1 VTPGL
6 RVQVELKPF
15 QPNTPAEVRAIDSM
29 ENKVAKVSPIS
40 KSAPKKEALPRRRL
54 GELLV
59 EAGLLSNEKLNEAL
73 SAQKTTGKRLGQQLV
88 DMNAITEEEMAFA
101 LAMQLKIPYVDL
113 KNFEIPSKVIESIP
127 EEISRKF
134 LCVAI
139 SLKSS
144 VIDVAMA
151 DPLDLNMMKDLQF
164 ITGYNIQPAIST
176 STQIMEVLQKHYH
189 PDKSIGDVAD
199 ELGGEDIMEFL
210 PEKEMKEE
218 EEEERPEEAKDS
230 PFVKMVDLIIKNAI
244 KKRASDVHIEA
255 QENQVRVRN
264 RVDGVLQ
271 DSIKLPKWTQP
282 IIISRIKVLAGMDIA
297 EKRLPQDG
305 RIKVKTRTGS
315 VDLRVSTLPTY
326 YGEKAVIRILNK
338 QEAAFT
344 LKELGFSPKSLA
356 IIQNFTSQPQGMV
369 LITGPTG
376 SGKTSTLYACMQAI
390 KSDEVNIVTVEDP
403 VEFELAGINQVQISE
418 KVGLTFP
425 YVLRSILRQDPNVI
439 MIGEI
444 RDVDTAEIALQSS
457 LTGHLVLSTLHTND
471 APSAITRL
479 MDIGLAPYMIA
490 SSVTGVVAQ
499 RLVRVIC
506 PYCKEEYVP
515 GQELLSRM
523 GLDHSKLPF
532 KFYRGMGCSKCGNL
546 GFKGRTV
553 IEEVMIMSRKVRE
566 LTQTGTSADQLREAA
581 MATGMTTLGISGL
594 KKIEMGI
601 TTIDEVLKAVQQK
614 EELTTICPHCGKG
627 VSLDFKDCPYCKKPL
642 VPTCRSCSRIVHPEW
657 VVCPY
662 CRNDLRPET

>member
-1 VTPGL
+1 MTPSPDVGCTMG
-6 RVQVELKPF
+6 VF
-15 QPNTPAEVRAIDSM
+15 GM
-29 ENKVAKVSPIS
+29 ENQKAKVSPINRVQ
-40 KSAPKKEALPRRRL
+40 PRKEAIPRRRL

-59 EAGLLSNEKLNEAL
+59 EAGLLTQEKLAEAL
-73 SAQKTTGKRLGQQLV
+73 NSQKTTGKRLGQTLIE
-88 DMNAITEEEMAFA
+88 MNAISEEEMAFA

-113 KNFEIPSKVIESIP
+113 KNLEVPTKILEAVP

-134 LCVAI
+134 LCIPIA
-139 SLKSS
+139 LKNT
-144 VIDVAMA
+144 VLDVAMA

-164 ITGYNIQPAIST
+164 ITGYSIQPAIST
-176 STQIMEVLQKHYH
+176 STQILDLLQKHYH
-189 PDKSIGDVAD
+189 PDRSIGDISE

-210 PEKEMKEE
+210 PEREVREE
-218 EEEERPEEAKDS
+218 EEHPEETKDS

-264 RVDGVLQ
+264 RIDGVLQ

-282 IIISRIKVLAGMDIA
+282 IIISRIKVLGGMDIA

-305 RIKVKTRTGS
+305 RIKVRTKTGS

-338 QEAAFT
+338 QESFLT
-344 LKELGFSPKSLA
+344 LKELGFGTKSLA
-356 IIQNFTSQPQGMV
+356 TLMNCVSQPQGMV

-376 SGKTSTLYACMQAI
+376 SGKTSSLYACMQAI

-403 VEFELAGINQVQISE
+403 VEFELTGINQVQINE

-444 RDVDTAEIALQSS
+444 RDVDTAEIALQAS

-479 MDIGLAPYMIA
+479 LDIGMAPYMIA
-490 SSVTGVVAQ
+490 SSVVAIVAQ
-499 RLVRVIC
+499 RLVRVVC
-506 PYCKEEYVP
+506 QECKEEYVP
-515 GQELLSRM
+515 NSELLGRL
-523 GLDHSKLPF
+523 GLDSKALPF
-532 KFYRGMGCSKCGNL
+532 TFYRGAGCSKCGNT

-553 IEEVMIMSRKVRE
+553 IEEVMVMSRKLRE
-566 LTQTGTSADQLREAA
+566 LTQSGATADQLREAA
-581 MATGMTTLGISGL
+581 MALGMTTLGISGL

-627 VSLDFKDCPYCKKPL
+627 VSLDFKDCPYCNKPL
-642 VPTCRSCSRIVHPEW
+642 VPTCRSCSRIVHADW
-657 VVCPY
+657 LVCPY
-662 CRNDLRPET
+662 CRMELKPEP

>member
-1 VTPGL
+1 
-6 RVQVELKPF
+6 
-15 QPNTPAEVRAIDSM
+15 M
-29 ENKVAKVSPIS
+29 ENKKAKVSPINRVQS
-40 KSAPKKEALPRRRL
+40 RKDTLPRRRL

-59 EAGLLSNEKLNEAL
+59 EAGLLTQEKLTEAL
-73 SAQKTTGKRLGQQLV
+73 NTQKNTGKRLGQTLIE
-88 DMNAITEEEMAFA
+88 MNAISEEEMAFA

-113 KNFEIPSKVIESIP
+113 KNLEVPNKILEAIP

-134 LCVAI
+134 LCIPIA
-139 SLKSS
+139 LKSS
-144 VIDVAMA
+144 VLDVAMA

-176 STQIMEVLQKHYH
+176 STQILDLLQKHYH
-189 PDKSIGDVAD
+189 PDKSIGDITE

-210 PEKEMKEE
+210 PEREMRE
-218 EEEERPEEAKDS
+218 EEEERPEEIKDS

-264 RVDGVLQ
+264 RIDGVLQ

-282 IIISRIKVLAGMDIA
+282 IIISRIKVLGGMDIA

-305 RIKVKTRTGS
+305 RIKVRTKTGS

-338 QEAAFT
+338 QESFLT
-344 LKELGFSPKSLA
+344 LKELGFSTKSLA
-356 IIQNFTSQPQGMV
+356 TMMNCVSQPQGMV

-403 VEFELAGINQVQISE
+403 VEFELAGINQVQIHE

-444 RDVDTAEIALQSS
+444 RDVDTAEIALQAS

-471 APSAITRL
+471 APSAVTRL
-479 MDIGLAPYMIA
+479 LDIGMAPYMIA
-490 SSVTGVVAQ
+490 SSVVSIVAQ
-499 RLVRVIC
+499 RLVRVVC
-506 PYCKEEYVP
+506 QDCKEEYVP
-515 GQELLSRM
+515 NPELLGRL
-523 GLDHSKLPF
+523 GLDGKALPF
-532 KFYRGMGCSKCGNL
+532 KFYRGAGCSKCGNT

-553 IEEVMIMSRKVRE
+553 IEEVMVMSRKLRE
-566 LTQTGTSADQLREAA
+566 LTQSGATADQLRETA
-581 MATGMTTLGISGL
+581 MALGMTTLGISGL

-627 VSLDFKDCPYCKKPL
+627 VSLDFKDCPYCNKPL
-642 VPTCRSCSRIVHPEW
+642 VPTCKSCLRIVHADW

-662 CRNDLRPET
+662 CRTELKPEP

>member
-1 VTPGL
+1 MKDKKVKTQPINKTQLRREPVT
-6 RVQVELKPF
+6 
-15 QPNTPAEVRAIDSM
+15 
-29 ENKVAKVSPIS
+29 
-40 KSAPKKEALPRRRL
+40 RRKL
-54 GELLV
+54 GEILV
-59 EAGLLSNEKLNEAL
+59 ETGLISSEKLAEGL
-73 SAQKTTGKRLGQQLV
+73 EAQKSSGKRLGQILIE
-88 DMNAITEEEMAFA
+88 MNLISEEEIAFA

-113 KNFEIPSKVIESIP
+113 SNFEIPQNVIETIP
-127 EEISRKF
+127 ESVSRKF
-134 LCVAI
+134 LCVPIA
-139 SLKSS
+139 LKNS
-144 VIDVAMA
+144 VLDVAMA

-164 ITGYNIQPAIST
+164 ITGFSIQPAIST
-176 STQIMEVLQKHYH
+176 SSQIIEMIEKYYH
-189 PDKSIGDVAD
+189 PEKTIGDVAD
-199 ELGGEDIMEFL
+199 EFMGEELMEFL
-210 PEKEMKEE
+210 PEKEVEE
-218 EEEERPEEAKDS
+218 EEEEHGIDMKDS

-244 KKRASDVHIEA
+244 KKGASDVHIEA

-282 IIISRIKVLAGMDIA
+282 IIISRIKVLGGMDIS

-305 RIKVKTRTGS
+305 RIKVRSKNVS

-338 QEAAFT
+338 QEAFMS
-344 LKELGFSPKSLA
+344 LPELGFSEKSLVA
-356 IIQNFTSQPQGMV
+356 IQNFIAQPQGML

-390 KSDEVNIVTVEDP
+390 KSDELNIITVEDP
-403 VEFELAGINQVQISE
+403 VEYELPGINQVQINE

-425 YVLRSILRQDPNVI
+425 FVLRSILRQDPNVI

-444 RDVDTAEIALQSS
+444 RDVDTAEIALQAS

-479 MDIGLAPYMIA
+479 VDIGMAPYMIA
-490 SSVTGVVAQ
+490 SSVIGVVAQ

-506 PYCKEEYVP
+506 PECKEEYVP
-515 GQELLSRM
+515 NPELLGRL
-523 GLDHSKLPF
+523 GLDGKALPF
-532 KFYRGMGCSKCGNL
+532 KFYRGTGCSRCGNL

-553 IEEVMIMSRKVRE
+553 IEEVMVMSRKIRE
-566 LTQTGTSADQLREAA
+566 LTQASATADEIREAA

-594 KKIEMGI
+594 KKIEKGI
-601 TTIDEVLKAVQQK
+601 TTIGEVLKAVQQK
-614 EELTTICPHCGKG
+614 EELTTICPYCGRG
-627 VSLDFKDCPYCKKPL
+627 VSLDFRDCPYCKKPL
-642 VPTCRSCSRIVHPEW
+642 VPTCASCGRIVQPEW

-662 CRNDLRPET
+662 CRNDLKPS